1 MLAVVMAWPR
11 SMAYL
16 EVVWRALVA
25 SLLCVAVDGCGVFSF
40 ACFAQGMTALWLWRC
55 TACMAVYVS
64 FTRLLD
70 GPFTW
75 PYPCPW
81 SIGLSSLSGVGLPC
95 NFDKTR
101 SLLVLFRCLACL
113 GIAGALSASAS
124 TCAGPPW
131 LCVRTF
137 AAIGG
142 TALAIRWLL
151 CGIAPSSRYLVQ
163 QDVKPLDVH
172 AKPSCQGT
180 RALRDLRLITRCLW
194 PIRPSPLHARL
205 ATSQRFL
212 HQDMRAFLRLLYL
225 ALQVIRSPFIH
236 RGFHALAWLNRAYLA
251 LTYTR
256 LILLHVV
263 EMRPNRPSLASL
275 ASLRLGLQVTPFGP
289 SCMS

>member
-55 TACMAVYVS
+55 TACMAV
-64 FTRLLD
+64 
-70 GPFTW
+70 
-75 PYPCPW
+75 
-81 SIGLSSLSGVGLPC
+81 
-95 NFDKTR
+95 
-101 SLLVLFRCLACL
+101 
-113 GIAGALSASAS
+113 SASAS

-163 QDVKPLDVH
+163 QDVKPLG
-172 AKPSCQGT
+172 QGT
-180 RALRDLRLITRCLW
+180 
-194 PIRPSPLHARL
+194 
-205 ATSQRFL
+205 
-212 HQDMRAFLRLLYL
+212 
-225 ALQVIRSPFIH
+225 
-236 RGFHALAWLNRAYLA
+236 HAL
-251 LTYTR
+251 
-256 LILLHVV
+256 
-263 EMRPNRPSLASL
+263 
-275 ASLRLGLQVTPFGP
+275 
-289 SCMS
+289 